1 MTSAGAGS
9 AGAVGRPRHAPEQRP
24 GATGREQ
31 ILDAAAELF
40 TQYGYAGTSTRMIAM
55 AVGIKQASLYYH
67 FASKDDI
74 LSGLLKGTVQ
84 PSLDVARRLA
94 RAKQPPHLQLYA
106 LTLFDV
112 RALVA
117 DRWNLGS
124 LQNQPEL
131 RADRYAEF
139 RHERDALRKA
149 YGRPIAEGVQAGV
162 FALPTATAA
171 DATALVFA
179 FVESVIAMRSDDLLP
194 VRDDMGHVIAAGAL
208 RMLGCAERTIA
219 PTARAAEDLL
229 AGLS

>member
-1 MTSAGAGS
+1 MSSSPG
-9 AGAVGRPRHAPEQRP
+9 VGRPRHAPEQRP

-31 ILDAAAELF
+31 ILDAAGELF
-40 TQYGYAGTSTRMIAM
+40 TRFGYAGTSTRMIAM

-74 LSGLLKGTVQ
+74 LSGLLQGTVQ

-94 RAKQPPHLQLYA
+94 RAKQPPELQLYA

-124 LQNQPEL
+124 LQLQPEL
-131 RADRYAEF
+131 RDERYAEF
-139 RHERDALRKA
+139 HREREALRRA
-149 YGRPIAEGVQAGV
+149 YGRPIAEGVAVGTLT
-162 FALPTATAA
+162 LPTATVA

-194 VRDDMGHVIAAGAL
+194 ARDDMGHVMAAGVL

-219 PTARAAEDLL
+219 STARAADELL
-229 AGLS
+229 AALS